1 MTEPDVLLPLLRET
15 AARAKLEVRRE
26 GGGMPTGVCV
36 LKGKVLAVIPH
47 GTPAAEECLHLV
59 DALKRIDLS
68 EVFVPPAVRDALE

>member
-15 AARAKLEVRRE
+15 AERARLEVRRE

-36 LKGKVLAVIPH
+36 LKGKVIAVIPH
-47 GTPAAEECLHLV
+47 GTPPAEECTHLV

-68 EVFVPPAVRDALE
+68 AVFVPPAVRDALE